1 MFAALLE
8 CKQPRLVVTKGVLL
22 LLFMSLLYV
31 YRRKQY
37 QIMLGLPTYPTKYF
51 VKQSSE
57 ASSLL

>member
-1 MFAALLE
+1 MFTALLE
-8 CKQPRLVVTKGVLL
+8 CKQPRLVISKGML
-22 LLFMSLLYV
+22 LLFMNLLYV

-51 VKQSSE
+51 VKQSSG